1 MSRRT
6 TARVRVKWRAVN
18 HQRQGKIMKRIITSG
33 VFLVAAATGVAFTG
47 NTFAGNIDAGR
58 ELAKKTCATCHG
70 VDGNTTMTP
79 DTPKLAGQPA
89 DYLVKSLQ
97 GYKSG
102 IRKNPLMAPMAANL
116 SQRDIEDLAAYFS
129 HQQGLVTFK

>member
-1 MSRRT
+1 MSLRT
-6 TARVRVKWRAVN
+6 TARVLAKWPVIN
-18 HQRQGKIMKRIITSG
+18 HQRRGKTMKRIITSG

-79 DTPKLAGQPA
+79 DVPKLAGQPA

-97 GYKSG
+97 GYKTG
-102 IRKNPLMAPMAANL
+102 MRKHPSMTALVETLSDQDMA
-116 SQRDIEDLAAYFS
+116 DIAAYFG
-129 HQQGLVTFK
+129 GLK

>member
-1 MSRRT
+1 MLRRI
-6 TARVRVKWRAVN
+6 TARVRPKWRVIN
-18 HQRQGKIMKRIITSG
+18 HQRRENTMKRIITSG
-33 VFLVAAATGVAFTG
+33 VLLMAAASPFMFAG
-47 NTFAGNIDAGR
+47 NTFAGNIEAGK

-70 VDGNTTMTP
+70 IDGNTTMAP
-79 DTPKLAGQPA
+79 DVPKLAGQPA

-102 IRKNPLMAPMAANL
+102 TRKNPLMAPMAANL